1 MAPPAENAAES
12 PIETTRGALGANPAE
27 GSALVPAEVSAAVG
41 ADVPAVVAAIAAR
54 SAATDVVPVWRNEL
68 GGLTFRLTGGPD
80 GVRYAKWVAAGTPEI
95 DLPGEAVRLAWAGR
109 WAAVPSVVEHG
120 SDADGAWLVTREV
133 AGVSAV
139 DPRWAAAPAV
149 AAAAIGRGLRLL
161 HDALP
166 VDDCPFD
173 WSVARRLVRADERIA
188 EGEGQEERFP
198 EHRHLA
204 TAEARARLA
213 DPPPVDRLVVCHG
226 DACVPNTLV
235 HDDGTFAAHVDLGSL
250 GIADRWA
257 DLAVAA
263 WSLTEDFGPGFEDVL
278 LDAYGVVPDAE
289 RLAYYRLL
297 WDMA

>member
-1 MAPPAENAAES
+1 MAPS
-12 PIETTRGALGANPAE
+12 PENPA
-27 GSALVPAEVSAAVG
+27 PQPAAVPTEIR
-41 ADVPAVVAAIAAR
+41 AEIPAVVAAVAAE
-54 SAATDVVPVWRNEL
+54 SAATAVVPVWRNDL
-68 GGLTFRLTGGPD
+68 GGLTFRLDGGPD
-80 GVRYAKWVAAGTPEI
+80 GVRYVKWVAAGTPEI
-95 DLPGEAVRLAWAGR
+95 DLPGEAVRLAWAQR
-109 WAAVPSVVEHG
+109 WAVVPPVVDHG
-120 SDADGAWLVTREV
+120 TDADGAWLVTRAV

-139 DPRWAAAPAV
+139 DPRWAADPAV
-149 AAAAIGRGLRLL
+149 ATAAIGRGLRML

-173 WSVARRLVRADERIA
+173 WSVERRLVRADERIA
-188 EGEGQEERFP
+188 EGEGPEERFP
-198 EHRHLA
+198 EHRHFA

-250 GIADRWA
+250 GTADRWA

-263 WSLTEDFGPGFEDVL
+263 WSVTEDYGPGFEDVL
-278 LDAYGVVPDAE
+278 YDAYGVAPDAE